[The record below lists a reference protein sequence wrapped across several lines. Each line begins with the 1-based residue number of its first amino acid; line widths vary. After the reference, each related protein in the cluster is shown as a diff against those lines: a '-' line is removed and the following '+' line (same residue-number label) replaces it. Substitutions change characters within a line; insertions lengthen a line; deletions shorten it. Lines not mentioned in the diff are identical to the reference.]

1 MIKTRH
7 VNEVLIGA
15 PYPLTEEVLNHFKID
30 VVVQGK
36 VHEGD
41 HNSDPDNEV
50 AKKHDIYKVGN
61 ANTC

>member
-1 MIKTRH
+1 
-7 VNEVLIGA
+7 
-15 PYPLTEEVLNHFKID
+15 
-30 VVVQGK
+30 

-61 ANTC
+61 ANTCWAFC